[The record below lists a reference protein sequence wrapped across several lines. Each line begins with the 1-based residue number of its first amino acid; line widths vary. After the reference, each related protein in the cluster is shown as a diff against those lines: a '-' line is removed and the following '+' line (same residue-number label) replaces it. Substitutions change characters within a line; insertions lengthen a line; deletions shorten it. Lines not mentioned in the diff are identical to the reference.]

1 MQVKPEQLLTQLNS
15 KTPPAIWVAG
25 DETLL
30 VQESCDAIRN
40 FAQGEGFT
48 EREVYN
54 IQGNFDWNII
64 LESSNSL
71 SLFAEKKIID
81 LRLHS
86 AKLDDPGKK
95 ALHTYLEDP
104 SPDNLLLIS
113 SPKIEKAA
121 TNTKWFKQIDA
132 QAFIVVVWPIN
143 SQNLAAWVRQ
153 RLKGHGLTANEH
165 AIDILCQRTE
175 GNLLATAQE
184 IDKLSILSENK
195 ELDAQMVARAVA
207 DSARFNV
214 FTLIDT
220 ALGGNTTRALN
231 ILYHLKAES
240 EDPLKI
246 LNFICRELR
255 SLCKMAMQIEQGQSI
270 NAAMQSEGVWKN
282 KMGLISTAL
291 SNHSLMQLQ
300 SFLKDASLIDQSVKG
315 LNKLNTWNQLT
326 SLILALSE
334 PRLEHVSQEGY
345 YG

>member
-1 MQVKPEQLLTQLNS
+1 VQVKPEQVLSQLNT
-15 KTPPAIWVAG
+15 KVPPAIWVAG

-30 VQESCDAIRN
+30 VQESCDEIRK
-40 FAQGEGFT
+40 FAQEQGFT
-48 EREVYN
+48 EREVYT
-54 IQGNFDWNII
+54 IQGSFDWNIL

-81 LRLHS
+81 LRLNS
-86 AKLDDPGKK
+86 AKLDDKGKK

-132 QAFIVVVWPIN
+132 LAYVVVIWPIT
-143 SQNLAAWVRQ
+143 SQNLASWVRQ
-153 RLKGHGLTANEH
+153 RLKGHGLAANEH
-165 AIDILCQRTE
+165 AVDILCQRTE

-184 IDKLSILSENK
+184 IDKLSILSDDK

-220 ALGGNTTRALN
+220 ALGGNTARALN

-255 SLCKMAMQIEQGQSI
+255 SLCKMALLIENGQSI
-270 NAAMQSEGVWKN
+270 NAAMQSERVWKN
-282 KMGLISTAL
+282 KMGPISTAL
-291 SNHSLMQLQ
+291 NNHSLAQLQ
-300 SFLKDASLIDQSVKG
+300 AFLSDASLIDQSVKG
-315 LNKLNTWNQLT
+315 LNKLNTWDELSRLILELSRNQLT
-326 SLILALSE
+326 LSA
-334 PRLEHVSQEGY
+334 
-345 YG
+345 

>member
-1 MQVKPEQLLTQLNS
+1 
-15 KTPPAIWVAG
+15 
-25 DETLL
+25 
-30 VQESCDAIRN
+30 
-40 FAQGEGFT
+40 
-48 EREVYN
+48 
-54 IQGNFDWNII
+54 
-64 LESSNSL
+64 
-71 SLFAEKKIID
+71 LFAERKIID

-334 PRLEHVSQEGY
+334 PRLEHVS
-345 YG
+345 